1 MQSVYE
7 INFTIKRN
15 NREHNFVTY
24 LAAKNAAEA
33 RKQFSNIDR
42 LGIRSDWET
51 AHRFR
56 IRVKRNDNVSP
67 AVIGFTYAK

>member
-1 MQSVYE
+1 MENVYE

-33 RKQFSNIDR
+33 RKQLNNIEW
-42 LGIRSDWET
+42 LGIRPDWET
-51 AHRFR
+51 AHRFH
-56 IRVKRNDNVSP
+56 IEIKRNNNVSP
-67 AVIGFTYAK
+67 AQIGYTYAK